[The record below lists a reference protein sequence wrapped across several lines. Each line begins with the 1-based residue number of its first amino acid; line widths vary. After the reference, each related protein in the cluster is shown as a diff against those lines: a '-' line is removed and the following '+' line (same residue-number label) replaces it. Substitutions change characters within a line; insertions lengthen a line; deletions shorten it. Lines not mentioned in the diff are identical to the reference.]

1 MADPIFARRL
11 RSELRGRQAR
21 ATRSLRWFDL
31 ALPLGPIRIVHDDE
45 LIHLV
50 TNDPAHFD
58 EVAHATLGFE
68 PPAGESGKVRASAE
82 AVLEGKRRG
91 SDIAFLGLLPRF
103 QQAGLDAAVFVGCP
117 SCRFASGGAGCRD
130 CARAQPGAICDSV
143 PPGGASGLV
152 ARPVFRWRCRGEGAG
167 APDGGRLA
175 AAPCLASAAASFRWD
190 ALRARLLHAC
200 VPRYR
205 RDGPGIAQAV
215 RFGGIH
221 RCRRV
226 FCRLPVRRAGNF
238 SDRFPGGNPGRGGR
252 RPARRAGRHA
262 LRVLGRRHRRFR
274 HLPV

>member
-58 EVAHATLGFE
+58 AVADATLGFE

-103 QQAGLDAAVFVGCP
+103 QQAVLVTTSSIPRGSMRPYSWVARHAGSPAAVRAAGTALAHNPVPFVIPCHRVVRADWSLGQYSAGGAEVKEQVLQMEGVSPQRLAWLRRQPHFVGMR
-117 SCRFASGGAGCRD
+117 SE
-130 CARAQPGAICDSV
+130 
-143 PPGGASGLV
+143 
-152 ARPVFRWRCRGEGAG
+152 PVFCM
-167 APDGGRLA
+167 PV
-175 AAPCLASAAASFRWD
+175 C
-190 ALRARLLHAC
+190 
-200 VPRYR
+200 
-205 RDGPGIAQAV
+205 PGIDEMDPALL
-215 RFGGIH
+215 RPFGSVEEALAEGYEPCQT
-221 RCRRV
+221 CRS
-226 FCRLPVRRAGNF
+226 A
-238 SDRFPGGNPGRGGR
+238 
-252 RPARRAGRHA
+252 
-262 LRVLGRRHRRFR
+262 
-274 HLPV
+274 